1 MKKRENG
8 EISRKPAG
16 NNREREDERLRL
28 GYERSLEEIEDADD
42 ENARDNLADYWDEL
56 KEESQNIGR
65 PSGEN

>member
-8 EISRKPAG
+8 EISPKPAG
-16 NNREREDERLRL
+16 DSREREDERLRL
-28 GYERSLEEIEDADD
+28 GYERSLEKIEDADD
-42 ENARDNLADYWDEL
+42 ENARDNLAGYWDEL